1 MSKQNNIVI
10 VMDGGLIQEVRTD
23 MAETNLNIVV
33 ADHDTEGLS
42 DDLLTQLPTGGQVYV
57 HVPWG
62 GELDMDLPDTK
73 AIFAS
78 LETASK

>member
-1 MSKQNNIVI
+1 MSQQNNIVI
-10 VMDGGLIQEVRTD
+10 VMEGGLIQEVRTD

-42 DDLLTQLPTGGQVYV
+42 DDLLTQLPTGGEVYV

-62 GELDMDLPDTK
+62 GDLDMDLPDTK

>member
-1 MSKQNNIVI
+1 VSQQNNIVI
-10 VMDGGLIQEVRTD
+10 VMEGGLIQEVRTD

-42 DDLLTQLPTGGQVYV
+42 DDMLTQLPTGGEVYV

-62 GELDMDLPDTK
+62 GDLDMDLPDTK

>member
-10 VMDGGLIQEVRTD
+10 VMDGGLIHEVRTD
-23 MAETNLNIVV
+23 MAETNLNIVI
-33 ADHDTEGLS
+33 ADHDTEGVP
-42 DDLLTQLPTGGQVYV
+42 DDMLTQLPSGDQVDV

-73 AIFAS
+73 AIFAG
-78 LETASK
+78 LETASQ

>member
-10 VMDGGLIQEVRTD
+10 VMDGGPIHEVRTD
-23 MAETNLNIVV
+23 MAETNLNIVI
-33 ADHDTEGLS
+33 ADHDTEGVP
-42 DDLLTQLPTGGQVYV
+42 DDMLTQLPSGGQVYV

-78 LETASK
+78 LETASQ

>member
-1 MSKQNNIVI
+1 MSQQNNIVI
-10 VMDGGLIQEVRTD
+10 VMEGGLIQEVRTD

-42 DDLLTQLPTGGQVYV
+42 DDMLTQLPTGGEVYV

-62 GELDMDLPDTK
+62 GDLDMDLPDTK